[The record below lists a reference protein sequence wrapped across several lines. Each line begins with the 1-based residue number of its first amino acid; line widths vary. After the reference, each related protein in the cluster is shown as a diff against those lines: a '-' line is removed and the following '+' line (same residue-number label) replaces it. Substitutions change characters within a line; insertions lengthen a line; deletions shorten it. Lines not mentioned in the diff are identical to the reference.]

1 MHVATATTGPTTT
14 AAVLQMIVYRSML
27 SRTELS
33 GEEEGEKPEEALLK
47 SSKQKKIGVM
57 GGLVCRAAALD
68 IWYFSL
74 LPSYENEE
82 SATSLAWLR
91 HAVRVNQTGMELQ
104 PMQPVPLFQFG

>member
-1 MHVATATTGPTTT
+1 MPQSSLNLLIPVTAPPFS
-14 AAVLQMIVYRSML
+14 VRPLYMRRRICNSYL
-27 SRTELS
+27 E
-33 GEEEGEKPEEALLK
+33 
-47 SSKQKKIGVM
+47 
-57 GGLVCRAAALD
+57 AAALD